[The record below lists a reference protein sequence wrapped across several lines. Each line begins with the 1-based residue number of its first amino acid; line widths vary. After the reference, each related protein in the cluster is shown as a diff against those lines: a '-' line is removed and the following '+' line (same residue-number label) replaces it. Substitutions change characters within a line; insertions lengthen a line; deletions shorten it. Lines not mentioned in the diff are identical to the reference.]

1 MIALPSPEQ
10 RDRVSLLILA
20 GAPGLAA
27 LGFIAGLRWT
37 LWLLLLLAGLG
48 AWLFRR
54 VGWHHPT
61 LAEDI
66 RAAFPARRAPRVS
79 VRPLPGGALAVL
91 SPSPAL
97 TDPQLRTVLAG
108 PVAGHGYQ
116 IAGIRQQG
124 NGSVRV
130 SVVEL
135 SLC

>member
-20 GAPGLAA
+20 GAAA
-27 LGFIAGLRWT
+27 LAVLGFFAGLRWT
-37 LWLLLLLAGLG
+37 LWLLLLLVGGG
-48 AWLFRR
+48 AWAFRDR
-54 VGWHHPT
+54 GWHHPT

-66 RAAFPARRAPRVS
+66 RAAFRGLRVPKVS
-79 VRPLPGGALAVL
+79 VRPLPGGALVKL
-91 SPSPAL
+91 TPSPAL

-116 IAGIRQQG
+116 IAGIRHQWD
-124 NGSVRV
+124 GSVRV
-130 SVVEL
+130 TFVEL

>member
-1 MIALPSPEQ
+1 MIALASPEQ

-20 GAPGLAA
+20 GAPGLAV
-27 LGFIAGLRWT
+27 LGFIAGLRWA
-37 LWLLLLLAGLG
+37 LWLLLLLVGGG
-48 AWLFRR
+48 AWAFRR
-54 VGWHHPT
+54 VGMHHPT

-79 VRPLPGGALAVL
+79 VRPLPGGALVKL
-91 SPSPAL
+91 TPSPVL

-116 IAGIRQQG
+116 IAGIRHQRD
-124 NGSVRV
+124 GSVRV
-130 SVVEL
+130 TFVEL